1 MPSLTEVLRGTLL
14 TPVSGYN
21 PSGVGSA
28 CTLLQEKPPCVAQLS
43 TPFTNLVFGIGFPL
57 PPMTIATV
65 GSIDADVAD
74 DVDGAAAE
82 PPTAAWAAASSLPRA
97 FEDAASAAA

>member
-1 MPSLTEVLRGTLL
+1 MPCCTEVLRGRLL
-14 TPVSGYN
+14 TPISGYN

-43 TPFTNLVFGIGFPL
+43 TPFTNFVLGIGFPL

-65 GSIDADVAD
+65 GSIAADVA
-74 DVDGAAAE
+74 GAAAPTAAE
-82 PPTAAWAAASSLPRA
+82 PPSAAWASASSVPSAL
-97 FEDAASAAA
+97 EAATSAAV